1 MLTQLRVSRTR
12 IVGDAKVAGEELVV
26 KKKKSSGGRQ
36 VQRSKPAQDRVCVC
50 GGEDGWRVGSV
61 GFACVRVKFCV
72 EFLSVLSFAHTCT
85 HRCTHTHTLRLETA
99 GPRSKSSSQQRP

>member
-50 GGEDGWRVGSV
+50 VWRGGWMEGGECWICVC
-61 GFACVRVKFCV
+61 AC
-72 EFLSVLSFAHTCT
+72 EVL
-85 HRCTHTHTLRLETA
+85 R
-99 GPRSKSSSQQRP
+99 